1 MIKNNNTVAKA
12 TSRGPLL
19 AFTLGIIALS
29 SGTSFAQQRTMLD
42 DHEVTFH
49 VLVVNA
55 ACNVSTESKAIV
67 VDMSEVSDRT
77 LKANRYGD
85 WHDFTIN
92 LTDCNLDTY
101 QNVTIRFS
109 GKEEPLLPKRL
120 ALDTPSGAKGIAVG
134 IYHANK
140 LVGINSSTDRIVLQS
155 GDNAIPF
162 SARIEKIRDDLIQS
176 GDFMATANFTLSYL

>member
-19 AFTLGIIALS
+19 AFTLGIIALY
-29 SGTSFAQQRTMLD
+29 SGTSFAQQITALD
-42 DHEVTFH
+42 NHEVTFH

-67 VDMSEVSDRT
+67 VDMSEVSERT

-92 LTDCNLDTY
+92 LTECNLDTY

>member
-1 MIKNNNTVAKA
+1 MALHSST
-12 TSRGPLL
+12 
-19 AFTLGIIALS
+19 AFT
-29 SGTSFAQQRTMLD
+29 QQRTPLD
-42 DHEVTFH
+42 DHEMTFR

-67 VDMSEVSDRT
+67 VDMSEVSERY
-77 LKANRYGD
+77 LKTNSYGD

-120 ALDTPSGAKGIAVG
+120 ALDPPSGAKGIAVG
-134 IYHANK
+134 LYHANK
-140 LVGINSSTDRIVLQS
+140 LVSINSSTDSIVLQS

-162 SARIEKIRDDLIQS
+162 SARIEKIRDDLISPVILWQRRTS
-176 GDFMATANFTLSYL
+176 P

>member
-1 MIKNNNTVAKA
+1 MIKNDNTVMKA
-12 TSRGPLL
+12 RPRGALL
-19 AFTLGIIALS
+19 AFTLAILALP
-29 SGTSFAQQRTMLD
+29 SGTSIAQQMSSLD

-67 VDMSEVSDRT
+67 VDMSEVSERT

-120 ALDTPSGAKGIAVG
+120 ALDTPSNARGIAVG

-140 LVGINSSTDRIVLQS
+140 LVGINNSTDNIVLQS
-155 GDNAIPF
+155 GDNTIPF

>member
-12 TSRGPLL
+12 TSRGAPL

-42 DHEVTFH
+42 DHEATFH

-92 LTDCNLDTY
+92 LTECNLDTY

-140 LVGINSSTDRIVLQS
+140 LVDINSSTDRIVLQS

>member
-1 MIKNNNTVAKA
+1 MKTNSST
-12 TSRGPLL
+12 TLL
-19 AFTLGIIALS
+19 AFTFGILTLS
-29 SGTSFAQQRTMLD
+29 SGTSIAQQMSSLD
-42 DHEVTFH
+42 EHEVTFH

-67 VDMSEVSDRT
+67 VNMSEVSDRY
-77 LKANRYGD
+77 LKANSYGN
-85 WHDFTIN
+85 WHDFSIN

-120 ALDTPSGAKGIAVG
+120 ALDTPSSAKGIAIG

-140 LVGINSSTDRIVLQS
+140 LVSINSSTDGILLQS

-176 GDFMATANFTLSYL
+176 GDFVATANFTLSYL

>member
-1 MIKNNNTVAKA
+1 MIKHSTTVVKIR
-12 TSRGPLL
+12 SRRTLL
-19 AFTLGIIALS
+19 AFTLGIMALHS
-29 SGTSFAQQRTMLD
+29 STAFTQQRTPLD
-42 DHEVTFH
+42 DHEVTFR

-67 VDMSEVSDRT
+67 VDMNEVSERY
-77 LKANRYGD
+77 LKTNSYGD

-140 LVGINSSTDRIVLQS
+140 LVGINSNTDSIVLQS

>member
-1 MIKNNNTVAKA
+1 MIKHNNTVAKA
-12 TSRGPLL
+12 TSRNPLL
-19 AFTLGIIALS
+19 AFTFGVMVLS

-155 GDNAIPF
+155 GDNTIPF

>member
-1 MIKNNNTVAKA
+1 MIKNDNTVIKA
-12 TSRGPLL
+12 RPRGAWL
-19 AFTLGIIALS
+19 AFTLGILTLPSGS
-29 SGTSFAQQRTMLD
+29 SIAQQISSMD

-55 ACNVSTESKAIV
+55 ACNVSSESKAIV
-67 VDMSEVSDRT
+67 VNMSEVSDRY
-77 LKANRYGD
+77 LKANSYGD

-101 QNVTIRFS
+101 QNATIRFS

-120 ALDTPSGAKGIAVG
+120 ALDTPSGAKGIAIG
-134 IYHANK
+134 IYHENK
-140 LVGINSSTDRIVLQS
+140 LVGINNSTGSVVLQS

-176 GDFMATANFTLSYL
+176 GDFVATANFTLSYL

>member
-1 MIKNNNTVAKA
+1 MIKNNTMVVK
-12 TSRGPLL
+12 SRSRSTLL
-19 AFTLGIIALS
+19 AFTFGIMVLHS
-29 SGTSFAQQRTMLD
+29 SAAFTQQMTSLD
-42 DHEVTFH
+42 EHEMTFH

-67 VDMSEVSDRT
+67 VDMREVSERY
-77 LKANRYGD
+77 LKANSYGD

-120 ALDTPSGAKGIAVG
+120 ALDTSSGAKGIAVG

-140 LVGINSSTDRIVLQS
+140 LVSINSSTDSIVLQS

-162 SARIEKIRDDLIQS
+162 SARIEKIRDDLIKS

>member
-1 MIKNNNTVAKA
+1 MIKHSNTVVKSS
-12 TSRGPLL
+12 SRRTLL
-19 AFTLGIIALS
+19 AFALGIIALH
-29 SGTSFAQQRTMLD
+29 SGASFAQQMTVLD

-67 VDMSEVSDRT
+67 VDMSEVSDRY

-120 ALDTPSGAKGIAVG
+120 ALDTLSGAKGIAVG

-140 LVGINSSTDRIVLQS
+140 LVDINSSTDSIVLQS

>member
-1 MIKNNNTVAKA
+1 MIKHSNTVAK
-12 TSRGPLL
+12 TRSRGPLL
-19 AFTLGIIALS
+19 TFTLGLIALH
-29 SGTSFAQQRTMLD
+29 SGASFAQQMTVLD
-42 DHEVTFH
+42 DREVTFR

-67 VDMSEVSDRT
+67 VDMSEVSDRY

-120 ALDTPSGAKGIAVG
+120 AFIMLTNWSA
-134 IYHANK
+134 
-140 LVGINSSTDRIVLQS
+140 STAARTVLCCK
-155 GDNAIPF
+155 AETTPF
-162 SARIEKIRDDLIQS
+162 SFQPASKRY
-176 GDFMATANFTLSYL
+176 ATT

>member
-1 MIKNNNTVAKA
+1 MIKHSTTVVKIR
-12 TSRGPLL
+12 SRHTLL
-19 AFTLGIIALS
+19 AFTLGIMALHS
-29 SGTSFAQQRTMLD
+29 SSAFTQQRTPLD
-42 DHEVTFH
+42 DHEMTFR

-67 VDMSEVSDRT
+67 VDMSEVSERY
-77 LKANRYGD
+77 LKTNSYGD

-134 IYHANK
+134 LYHANK
-140 LVGINSSTDRIVLQS
+140 LVSINSSTDSIVLQS

>member
-12 TSRGPLL
+12 TSRGALL
-19 AFTLGIIALS
+19 AFALGIIALHS
-29 SGTSFAQQRTMLD
+29 DTSFAQQMTVLD

-67 VDMSEVSDRT
+67 VDMNEVSERDI
-77 LKANRYGD
+77 KANRYGD

-140 LVGINSSTDRIVLQS
+140 LVGINSSTDSIVLQS

-162 SARIEKIRDDLIQS
+162 SARIEKIRDDLLQS

>member
-1 MIKNNNTVAKA
+1 MKIRWRRT
-12 TSRGPLL
+12 LL
-19 AFTLGIIALS
+19 AFTLGIMALHS
-29 SGTSFAQQRTMLD
+29 STAFTQQRTPLD
-42 DHEVTFH
+42 DHEMTFR

-67 VDMSEVSDRT
+67 VDMSEVSERY
-77 LKANRYGD
+77 LKTNSYGD

-101 QNVTIRFS
+101 QNVTIHFS

-134 IYHANK
+134 LYHANK
-140 LVGINSSTDRIVLQS
+140 LVSINSSTDSIVLQS

>member
-67 VDMSEVSDRT
+67 VDMSEVSERT

-109 GKEEPLLPKRL
+109 GTEEPLLPKRL

-140 LVGINSSTDRIVLQS
+140 LVGINNSTDSIVLRS